1 MQSDLRES
9 SEYEDGF
16 GIPKILVV
24 GCGGAGNN
32 TVSRLARMGLA
43 GAKTVAVNTDNQHLK
58 TAQADEKILIG
69 QKLTRGMGA
78 GGDPEVG
85 RKAAE
90 LAAPELESMLRGA
103 DLVFVI
109 AGLAAAPARDRPR
122 SWPAW
127 PKSEAQL
134 WWPW

>member
-9 SEYEDGF
+9 GEFPECEDGF

-43 GAKTVAVNTDNQHLK
+43 GAKTVAINTDNQHLE

-78 GGDPEVG
+78 GGDPDVG

-90 LAAPELESMLRGA
+90 LAMPELESMLR
-103 DLVFVI
+103 DVTWF
-109 AGLAAAPARDRPR
+109 
-122 SWPAW
+122 S
-127 PKSEAQL
+127 
-134 WWPW
+134 